1 MQTTTNYGLKTYQ
14 SSDLFNPLIVENA
27 NMETLDTGL
36 KAISDRS
43 IGRATE
49 LVSSGVHAITLIDTD
64 CVTFKFVAT
73 GNFTEG
79 ETFTLNGITI
89 NANYPDG
96 TPLKTDA
103 FKTGAVVMASRNADD
118 SVLTFYL
125 SSVGGVA
132 PDSAKLGGEIPAYY
146 ATKSYA
152 DGIKSTADNASTL
165 IQKKALVNVYYD
177 SSSQKLYKVNAD
189 GTQGGEIVM
198 SRELDFANAVELAG
212 TNAGAISY
220 TTAKAGA
227 LIGKARSNST
237 TQGHVTL
244 DGINTFSVPS
254 SSSGWNDIQ
263 FTCIQNIGAGTVIS
277 SSVSCG
283 TDTNYKLHFVPYK

>member
-1 MQTTTNYGLKTYQ
+1 MQTTTNYGFKTYQ
-14 SSDLFNPLIVENA
+14 SGDLFNPLTVENA
-27 NMETLDTGL
+27 NMETLDTDL

-49 LVSSGVHAITLIDTD
+49 LVSSGVHAITLLDTD

-79 ETFTLNGITI
+79 ETFTLNGIAI

-103 FKTGAVVMASRNADD
+103 FTTGAVVMASRNADD

-132 PDSAKLGGEIPAYY
+132 PDSAKLGGELPAYY
-146 ATKSYA
+146 ATKDYA
-152 DGIKSTADNASTL
+152 DGIKSTADSASAL
-165 IQKKALVNVYYD
+165 IQKKALVNTYYD
-177 SSSQKLYKVNAD
+177 SSTNKLYVVNSD

-198 SRELDFANAVELAG
+198 NRKLNFSNKQELTTSAITTSKDGTILGIIYNTNILVNNDQIWHIGSNYMSVYGEGIPAGSELKLSANNG
-212 TNAGAISY
+212 
-220 TTAKAGA
+220 
-227 LIGKARSNST
+227 SNT
-237 TQGHVTL
+237 HV
-244 DGINTFSVPS
+244 
-254 SSSGWNDIQ
+254 W
-263 FTCIQNIGAGTVIS
+263 
-277 SSVSCG
+277 
-283 TDTNYKLHFVPYK
+283 FVPFA